1 MPPSAHLHAAPG
13 ARSGRL
19 LLVAAAVLIAACSD
33 STSPDDRSSS
43 KPTPSATLVDF
54 ANTCPSTATPITGQ
68 LLDGALFELCIP
80 PAPVGLVLYAHGY
93 TQSAEELTIH
103 DEEIPDGSG
112 GTVRLSQLTNSLGFV
127 FGATS
132 YPHVGL
138 NGREGVTSLS
148 LLKQAFTTTVGPLPT
163 GAPTY
168 VAGVSEGGM
177 VAGLAAE
184 TMGSDIQGV
193 LSTCGPVGD
202 FRAQLDYF
210 GDFRVLFDYFFPGVL
225 GPAWTNGA
233 DYGAADRAYV
243 AAHWDQYQ
251 AAILAALR
259 AHPLA
264 AAQLIATSRAP
275 IDPLDA
281 TSVGETVVGVLW
293 YNIFA
298 TDDARQRLGG
308 RPFDNHNR
316 LYRGSFNDAR
326 LNAKVQRFTAE
337 ATALA
342 TIASDFQTTG
352 ALELP
357 VVTDHTLLDPIV
369 KASQELLYAGKVA
382 LAGQSARLTQ
392 LAVPRYG
399 HCAFTA
405 PELQNALATLVGK
418 TATPVVAAKV
428 AAVKASPG
436 GTGAPR
442 FGAFARLGSPMTR

>member
-1 MPPSAHLHAAPG
+1 MRCLV
-13 ARSGRL
+13 
-19 LLVAAAVLIAACSD
+19 VAAAVLTAACFD
-33 STSPDDRSSS
+33 STSPDDRSRSTAAPS
-43 KPTPSATLVDF
+43 TPLASF
-54 ANTCPSTATPITGQ
+54 ASTCPSTATPITGQ
-68 LLDGALFELCIP
+68 LPDGSLFELCIP

-93 TQSAEELTIH
+93 TQSAQELAIH

-138 NGREGVTSLS
+138 NGREGVASLA
-148 LLKQAFTTTVGPLPT
+148 LLKQAFTTAVGPLPT

-184 TMGSDIQGV
+184 TMGGDIQGV

-225 GPAWTNGA
+225 GPAWTNGP

-251 AAILAALR
+251 AAILAALQ

-275 IDPLDA
+275 VDPLDVR
-281 TSVGETVVGVLW
+281 SVGETVVGVLW

-298 TDDARQRLGG
+298 TDDARERLGG
-308 RPFDNHNR
+308 RPFDNHAR
-316 LYRGSFNDAR
+316 IYRGSFNDAR
-326 LNAKVQRFTAE
+326 LNARVQRFTAE
-337 ATALA
+337 PTALA

-369 KASQELLYAGKVA
+369 KASQELLYAGNVA

-392 LAVPRYG
+392 LTVPRYG

-405 PELQNALATLVGK
+405 PELQDALATLVGK
-418 TATPVVAAKV
+418 TTAPTVAAKMP
-428 AAVKASPG
+428 AVKAVP
-436 GTGAPR
+436 AAAEALR
-442 FGAFARLGSPMTR
+442 FGAFARLGSPMKMSVEDAPSTAER

>member
-1 MPPSAHLHAAPG
+1 MPPSAPLPAAPS
-13 ARSGRL
+13 ARAGRL
-19 LLVAAAVLIAACSD
+19 LLAAAIVLIAACSD
-33 STSPDDRSSS
+33 STSPDDRSGSTA
-43 KPTPSATLVDF
+43 TPSATLVDF
-54 ANTCPSTATPITGQ
+54 ASTCPSTATAVTGQ
-68 LLDGALFELCIP
+68 LPDGALFEFCIP
-80 PAPVGLVLYAHGY
+80 PAPVGLLLYAHGY
-93 TQSAEELTIH
+93 TQSADALAIH

-112 GTVRLSQLTNSLGFV
+112 GTVRLSELTNSLGFV

-184 TMGSDIQGV
+184 TMGGDIQGV

-210 GDFRVLFDYFFPGVL
+210 GDFRVLFDYFFPRVL
-225 GPAWTNGA
+225 GPAWA
-233 DYGAADRAYV
+233 DDKDYGAADRAYV

-251 AAILAALR
+251 AAVLAALR
-259 AHPLA
+259 ANPLA

-275 IDPLDA
+275 IDPLDP

-293 YNIFA
+293 YNVFA

-308 RPFDNHNR
+308 RPFDNHDR
-316 LYRGSFNDAR
+316 VYRGSFNDTR
-326 LNAKVQRFTAE
+326 LNAKVKRFTAE
-337 ATALA
+337 PTALA

-382 LAGQSARLTQ
+382 LAGQSANLTQ
-392 LAVPRYG
+392 LTVPRYG

-405 PELQNALATLVGK
+405 PELQFALATLVAK
-418 TATPVVAAKV
+418 TASPVVAAKMP
-428 AAVKASPG
+428 AVTALPAMT
-436 GTGAPR
+436 GTPR